1 MGRIVFAITCIL
13 SCASCEYE
21 YDYKYISLEKIKE
34 IQITSYGRPDRSAF
48 VVDHD
53 MPMRYELERK
63 TYIVTFGIDKDYHW
77 PNILV
82 SAKSFSADSLMIEPI
97 ETGGCG
103 YFDNSYD
110 HYRIDDMKA
119 WKYVWMPSYRK
130 NCPVKGR
137 ESHPPD
143 QIISFRVK
151 NQKGEI
157 LGEERLPF
165 ILVENGTYYEID
177 AL

>member
-1 MGRIVFAITCIL
+1 MERIVFAIACL
-13 SCASCEYE
+13 LACAGCQYE
-21 YDYKYISLEKIKE
+21 YDYKYISLEE
-34 IQITSYGRPDRSAF
+34 IEGIRITSHGRLDRSDI

-63 TYIVTFGIDKDYHW
+63 TYIVIFEIDNYHW

-82 SAKSFSADSLMIEPI
+82 IAKSFNADSLVIEPI
-97 ETGGCG
+97 KIGGCG
-103 YFDNSYD
+103 SFNNLIDYL
-110 HYRIDDMKA
+110 RIDDMQA
-119 WKYVWMPSYRK
+119 WRYEWTPSLHR

-143 QIISFRVK
+143 QVINFKVK
-151 NQKGEI
+151 NPKGEI

-165 ILVENGTYYEID
+165 TLIANGTYYEID